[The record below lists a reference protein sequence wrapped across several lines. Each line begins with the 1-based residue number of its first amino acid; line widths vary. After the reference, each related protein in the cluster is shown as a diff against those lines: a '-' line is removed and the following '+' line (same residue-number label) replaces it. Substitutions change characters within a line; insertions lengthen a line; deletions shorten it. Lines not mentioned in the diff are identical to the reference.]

1 VPAVFELP
9 RVQIGETVT
18 GYRKLSG
25 ARAVIRWLP
34 LLDVVLLV
42 AIFTAAV
49 LLGGWA
55 LAQST
60 TDTAHAGRLAA
71 LEAGKTST
79 APLGGRLVRI
89 EGDYARIREQLADVQ
104 VHAAKTEAALR
115 RVEAAVIR
123 IEAKLER

>member
-1 VPAVFELP
+1 
-9 RVQIGETVT
+9 
-18 GYRKLSG
+18 
-25 ARAVIRWLP
+25 VIRWLP

-71 LEAGKTST
+71 LEATGAT
-79 APLGGRLVRI
+79 RQQHRDRI
-89 EGDYARIREQLADVQ
+89 VTLEANYTNIQRQLAEVKG
-104 VHAAKTEAALR
+104 HAAKAASAAR